1 MPGFKI
7 SSLGIRIIYTI
18 NSQGFCQLYDI
29 DWQLV
34 QVVAGRWWR
43 GGSRASFQR
52 NPRVQEN
59 PSEIHEEIHKDS
71 LEASTFR
78 LEAST
83 ESFLSFPRNPTLQEL
98 PFLGLGIKRILMNPY
113 ESLWILMN
121 PYEAPYV
128 LNICTS
134 SKYRYWDG
142 GPVDRY
148 THIQDLHTEDWY
160 MIRTCTSSST
170 ELLEIFEPLFHRIR
184 VADEKAQKSAL

>member
-7 SSLGIRIIYTI
+7 SSLEIRIIYTI

-43 GGSRASFQR
+43 GGSRASFPR

-59 PSEIHEEIHKDS
+59 PSEIHEEIRKDS

-98 PFLGLGIKRILMNPY
+98 PFLGLTSRESLWILMNPY

-121 PYEAPYV
+121 PYARDCHSNRLKSEDTENSYYV
-128 LNICTS
+128 YSSFLQTLSTWPVVHNICCGNT
-134 SKYRYWDG
+134 Y
-142 GPVDRY
+142 
-148 THIQDLHTEDWY
+148 
-160 MIRTCTSSST
+160 
-170 ELLEIFEPLFHRIR
+170 
-184 VADEKAQKSAL
+184 